1 MEAVVGD
8 RIVVAAA
15 MLNGPLRDGEMIQV
29 GQPGKTSIPR
39 TLVRRRARDALLPRS
54 GRIYISHHESLAE
67 PAAAETASAGA
78 VSAADIEAVEG
89 HEVHRAHDCLVG
101 FRGCSTSAQIGE
113 GSRLRGLRS

>member
-29 GQPGKTSIPR
+29 GQPGKPLY
-39 TLVRRRARDALLPRS
+39 LVRWSVD
-54 GRIYISHHESLAE
+54 GRETLFFPGPDTYISHHESLAE
-67 PAAAETASAGA
+67 PAAAESASAGA

-89 HEVHRAHDCLVG
+89 HEVHVPP
-101 FRGCSTSAQIGE
+101 
-113 GSRLRGLRS
+113 